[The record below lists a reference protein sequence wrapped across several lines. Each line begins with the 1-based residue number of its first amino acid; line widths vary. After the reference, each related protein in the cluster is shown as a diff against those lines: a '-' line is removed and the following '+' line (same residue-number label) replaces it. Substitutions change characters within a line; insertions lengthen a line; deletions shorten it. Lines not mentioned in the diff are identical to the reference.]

1 MHEGIVDF
9 IRPEECKVH
18 KDLHEL
24 EAKKFDNSN
33 SQNVDEVYAGL
44 LGDDN

>member
-1 MHEGIVDF
+1 LSKFDKID
-9 IRPEECKVH
+9 
-18 KDLHEL
+18 HEL

-33 SQNVDEVYAGL
+33 LQNVDEVYAGL